1 MRIFLKI
8 IKTTLAIQMVRFIK
22 ETNSADC
29 KVKREFPR
37 HEDSRHFGKINGDG
51 HFIEMRNGKSSL
63 KQICHNQLLESD
75 IFYSVASL

>member
-1 MRIFLKI
+1 
-8 IKTTLAIQMVRFIK
+8 MVRFIK

-51 HFIEMRNGKSSL
+51 HFIEMRNGNK
-63 KQICHNQLLESD
+63 
-75 IFYSVASL
+75 V